1 MVPRI
6 FNTLTH
12 LMILFHLMEWV
23 YSLTDAYIWGHLL
36 LLEMMVTD
44 ILTAK

>member
-1 MVPRI
+1 MVPLTL
-6 FNTLTH
+6 NTLTLIIKVYH
-12 LMILFHLMEWV
+12 LTEWV

-36 LLEMMVTD
+36 LLMVMVTD